1 MAMSSIHYEVF
12 VRRGKAGGWSLH
24 GAWPKRDVAIAEA
37 KAQLAENGAVGA
49 RVFKETFKAETGD
62 FMTLKVFE
70 EGEVADVKKKK
81 DEGSSLPCF
90 KPDDFYSFHGRR
102 TIARLL
108 REALG
113 RWRITATEL
122 LHHTGHIER
131 LELTGTVMQH
141 AVQKAAVK
149 HAGATGEPVQ
159 QVVKQLNELISR
171 AISRVVMDERAGR
184 LPRITP
190 ETPFAAL
197 CVRYAEIA
205 GAEYYLNAA
214 IAWHVEEAAS
224 WGEKLDRAVMLLGD
238 LPAQEGPAR
247 AIGLSVVDAL
257 IADMLE
263 GGAALGDLLGE
274 MADLGTALLKLADL
288 FLGRLSPAEGDP
300 PGVIALAGEFA
311 KGNLLNARAAI
322 AHRVLSEIKGVRRLV
337 PDSLDEEVR
346 VMRVLAMRMA
356 MGQGALASQE
366 EILDAFTA
374 RCKHL
379 VMSGTIDR
387 YLEGAHRPEDK
398 IEKLY
403 TLEENVIG
411 TANKRELSTFI
422 LGILGS
428 PRTDA
433 YFVESAEAP
442 APRLQSLSQI
452 AKRNQRSGL
461 QDLEKRM
468 IADKIDMLALR
479 VEQKA
484 AMLDGIIRASGS
496 PLLAVERLLSLI
508 VNGILPEGALC
519 VAARERARELMK
531 RPAFK
536 TAAQGAEPARVEALG
551 QLIAKAGLEP
561 ANGKAADAA

>member
-1 MAMSSIHYEVF
+1 MSLGSIHYEVF
-12 VRRGKAGGWSLH
+12 LRRSKAGGWTLH

-37 KAQLAENGAVGA
+37 KAKLAQNEAVGV

-70 EGEVADVKKKK
+70 EGEVADSKKKK
-81 DEGSSLPCF
+81 DAGTSLPCF
-90 KPDDFYSFHGRR
+90 KADDFYSFHGRR
-102 TIARLL
+102 TISRLL

-159 QVVKQLNELISR
+159 EIVKQLNDLVSR
-171 AISRVVMDERAGR
+171 AIQRVVADERGGR
-184 LPRITP
+184 LPRITA
-190 ETPFAAL
+190 ERSYAAL
-197 CVRYAEIA
+197 CTQYAEGG

-214 IAWHVEEAAS
+214 IAWYVEDAQS
-224 WGEKLDRAVMLLGD
+224 WSEKLDRVVQLMSD
-238 LPAQEGPAR
+238 LPAEEGVAR
-247 AIGLSVVDAL
+247 TTGLGVIDAL

-263 GGAALGDLLGE
+263 GGAALADLLGE
-274 MADLGTALLKLADL
+274 QADLGTALLKLADL

-300 PGVIALAGEFA
+300 PGVIALAREFA
-311 KGNLLNARAAI
+311 AGNLLNARAAI
-322 AHRVLSEIKGVRRLV
+322 AQRVLTEIKGVRRLV
-337 PDSLDEEVR
+337 PESLDEEVKL
-346 VMRVLAMRMA
+346 MRVLAMRMA

-374 RCKHL
+374 RSKHL
-379 VMSGTIDR
+379 VMSGTIDK
-387 YLEGAHRPEDK
+387 YLENAHRPEDK

-411 TANKRELSTFI
+411 VANKRELSTFI

-433 YFVESAEAP
+433 YFTESTEAP
-442 APRLQSLSQI
+442 AARLQALTQI
-452 AKRNQRSGL
+452 AKRNQRSGF
-461 QDLEKRM
+461 QELEKRQV
-468 IADKIDMLALR
+468 AEKLDLVALR
-479 VEQKA
+479 IEQKA
-484 AMLDGIIRASGS
+484 GMLDGIVRAAGN
-496 PLLAVERLLSLI
+496 PLIAAERLLGLI
-508 VNGILPEGALC
+508 VNGLLPEGALS
-519 VAARERARELMK
+519 VAVRERVKELTK

-536 TAAQGAEPARVEALG
+536 TAVQAADPAKVESFG
-551 QLIAKAGLEP
+551 QLLVKAGVDMS
-561 ANGKAADAA
+561 GKADAAA